1 MKLEESPHGRGEG
14 RLSSTVPWE
23 RKGKTL
29 LIDLITPYFKNNS
42 IVFSLYL
49 NMTKTQI
56 QTEIQK
62 VLDSVPET
70 ILQDVLDFLKALQ
83 DQPAE
88 KVRLTNNLRQI
99 LSEDK
104 ELLEKLAQ

>member
-1 MKLEESPHGRGEG
+1 
-14 RLSSTVPWE
+14 
-23 RKGKTL
+23 
-29 LIDLITPYFKNNS
+29 
-42 IVFSLYL
+42 
-49 NMTKTQI
+49 MTKRQI

-83 DQPAE
+83 DQPE
-88 KVRLTNNLRQI
+88 YKVRMANNLRQI

-104 ELLEKLAQ
+104 ELLEKLAK

>member
-1 MKLEESPHGRGEG
+1 
-14 RLSSTVPWE
+14 
-23 RKGKTL
+23 
-29 LIDLITPYFKNNS
+29 
-42 IVFSLYL
+42 
-49 NMTKTQI
+49 MTKTQI
-56 QTEIQK
+56 QSEIQK

-70 ILQDVLDFLKALQ
+70 ILQDVLDFLKVLQ
-83 DQPAE
+83 DQPAD